1 MEKDMADM
9 RQKINEMNR
18 HYFAMRASS
27 LPEGKR
33 AVLLYEETMAPMEL
47 RKFCEYL
54 TENKPDTIFFLVSK
68 KDENAL
74 NYAIGSGTVN
84 LKPLLKEWNT
94 RLHGRG
100 GGKDIMQ
107 GSFACPL
114 EEVKK
119 LVEEMGK

>member
-1 MEKDMADM
+1 MADL
-9 RQKINEMNR
+9 RQKINDMNR
-18 HYFAMRASS
+18 HYFAMRAAS
-27 LPEGKR
+27 LPEGKK
-33 AVLLYEETMAPMEL
+33 AVLLYEETMVPMEL

-54 TENKPDTIFFLVSK
+54 MGEKPDTLFFLLSR
-68 KDENAL
+68 KDEKAL

-107 GSFACPL
+107 GSFACTL
-114 EEVKK
+114 DEVRK
-119 LVEEMGK
+119 LVEELE